1 MSNEEEDSERDELS
15 MKQIAELVISV
26 AKDAAE
32 AKALAQEAQRT
43 SKEALVVQTENEQRL
58 KSIQHR
64 VDATEGKMD
73 TMLDGV
79 SQINMKLKENTAV
92 TVGVKT
98 TLKVFMSFLSLITLV
113 VGIIRAIPVVASW
126 IR

>member
-1 MSNEEEDSERDELS
+1 MSNEEEDSEREELS